1 MARKKPKYPRTLKFL
16 RQFKK
21 DLVEEMKKNLEKNK
35 ASGTLS
41 ESIKASR
48 TSIKDDNI
56 NWYIETEDYAKF
68 VDKGVKGA
76 DPGGIYKNNPNK
88 TGVQRAPGSPY
99 SFKTKM
105 PPTNASRQRSP
116 TPHFSIHVSLVFAP
130 YFSTQAFM
138 CSCCS
143 AVESNL
149 LAHQAHGRFSTMRNS
164 PDSVTSNSNLL
175 NLRIECSLSAQVR
188 RKQRSLPPRGTS

>member
-105 PPTNASRQRSP
+105 PPTNALDKWATRKGGLDGIRD
-116 TPHFSIHVSLVFAP
+116 AK
-130 YFSTQAFM
+130 
-138 CSCCS
+138 
-143 AVESNL
+143 
-149 LAHQAHGRFSTMRNS
+149 GRFVPRKSLIFAIQKSIFHQGLYPTYFMTKAYNKFLT
-164 PDSVTSNSNLL
+164 PEFETELML
-175 NLRIECSLSAQVR
+175 NYSRDLDEYF
-188 RKQRSLPPRGTS
+188 K